1 MTNPWEMN
9 REMPAQDVVVEQP
22 KAKGVMP
29 WLMDRMDMGANKAPT
44 PMKQQVPD
52 MFDRVFANLIQ
63 AESAG
68 KHTNKAGQ
76 LTTSP
81 VGAKGITQVMPA
93 TGKDPGYGVK
103 PLADD
108 SQAEYERFGGD
119 YLRAMLTNFNGD
131 YAKAVAAYNAGAGS
145 VRNAITK
152 ATKAGDPSDWM
163 NHLPKKSET
172 IPYVKKIL
180 RGLQ

>member
-9 REMPAQDVVVEQP
+9 REIPAQDVVVEQP

-29 WLMDRMDMGANKAPT
+29 WLMDRLDMGKKEAPSL
-44 PMKQQVPD
+44 PKQQTPD

-68 KHTNKAGQ
+68 KHRDKSGK

-81 VGAKGITQVMPA
+81 VGAQGVTQVMPA
-93 TGKDPGYGVK
+93 TGADPGYGVK

-145 VRNAITK
+145 VRNAIRK
-152 ATKAGDPSDWM
+152 ATKAGDASDWM

-172 IPYVKKIL
+172 IPYVNKIL
-180 RGLQ
+180 KGLN